1 MRIGHSV
8 MNSRVNLWPPALRVA
23 FFMVLA
29 IPVYFTTGASSVSA
43 ATTWKVQVQPIRV
56 VNGSPVLFTVW
67 VPEAVRSLQGTWLKH
82 QIIFRNDSACRCWY
96 AMAGV
101 DLATKPG
108 PYSLELERT
117 FADGTKTAFSYSVQ
131 IGEAQY
137 PSTTIKVAPQY
148 VEPPKETVPRIED
161 EQTLKK
167 KIFSETSPDSVWTG
181 SFEPPAAAQV
191 SGVFG
196 SARVFNGVK
205 RNQHTG
211 LDFRVHSGTPIHA
224 SNAGTV
230 ILARNLYFEGN
241 CVAVDHGQGLITL
254 YLHLSKFEVKEGDKV
269 SRGQLLGLSGGTGR
283 ATAPHLH
290 FAVRW
295 QGSYL
300 NPAVLL
306 KLSPP

>member
-1 MRIGHSV
+1 MR
-8 MNSRVNLWPPALRVA
+8 L
-23 FFMVLA
+23 VLA
-29 IPVYFTTGASSVSA
+29 ILLLALLSHSGAAEPAKS
-43 ATTWKVQVQPIRV
+43 WKVAHQPAIL
-56 VNGSPVLFTVW
+56 VNGSPVLFRVTAPGPLV
-67 VPEAVRSLQGTWLKH
+67 SLRGSWLEH
-82 QIIFRNDSACRCWY
+82 QISFRHDKHCGCWY
-96 AMAGV
+96 AIAGV
-101 DLATKPG
+101 PLSTHPAEYP
-108 PYSLELERT
+108 LELE
-117 FADGTKTAFSYSVQ
+117 GTTAHGGKLNYSQPVRV
-131 IGEAQY
+131 GEANY

-148 VEPPKETVPRIED
+148 VEPPKETEPRIEE

-167 KIFSETSPDSVWTG
+167 KVFSETLPDSVWTG
-181 SFEPPAAAQV
+181 SFEPPAPAEV

-211 LDFRVHSGTPIHA
+211 LDFRVHTGTPIHA

-241 CVAVDHGQGLITL
+241 CVAVDHGEGLITL
-254 YLHLSKFEVKEGDKV
+254 YLHLSTFEVKEGDKV
-269 SRGQLLGLSGGTGR
+269 TRGQLLGLSGGTGR

-306 KLSPP
+306 KLSPPQNTR